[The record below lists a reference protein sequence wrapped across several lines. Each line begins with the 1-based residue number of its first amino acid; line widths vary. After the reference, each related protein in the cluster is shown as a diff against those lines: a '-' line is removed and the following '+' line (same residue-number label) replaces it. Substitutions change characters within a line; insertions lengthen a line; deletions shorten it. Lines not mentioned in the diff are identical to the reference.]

1 MLWKS
6 STRRNEMNI
15 YTFREEAIIYTTVVA
30 DSEEEAW
37 KKLDVDYITVP
48 DNVNIDV
55 LDCEIIEIEEKKDG
69 NTLQG

>member
-1 MLWKS
+1 
-6 STRRNEMNI
+6 MNI

-55 LDCEIIEIEEKKDG
+55 LDCEIIEIEEKK
-69 NTLQG
+69 

>member
-1 MLWKS
+1 MAL
-6 STRRNEMNI
+6 STSLTKLTMRRNEMNI

-37 KKLDVDYITVP
+37 KKLDADCITVP

-55 LDCEIIEIEEKKDG
+55 LDCEIIEIEEK
-69 NTLQG
+69 

>member
-1 MLWKS
+1 
-6 STRRNEMNI
+6 MNI